1 MIVPSYVTRI
11 STSVPLPSSSV
22 FKKVFCKCGWSQSF
36 HQRVS
41 YCEISYSHCG
51 YETSNDFKVD
61 EGQHIRL
68 KHSMVTQYTGHPSS
82 NYIEFSDVKNA
93 FSANSASKR
102 KYVLRITI
110 QIWSTYISLGP

>member
-1 MIVPSYVTRI
+1 
-11 STSVPLPSSSV
+11 
-22 FKKVFCKCGWSQSF
+22 
-36 HQRVS
+36 
-41 YCEISYSHCG
+41 
-51 YETSNDFKVD
+51 
-61 EGQHIRL
+61 
-68 KHSMVTQYTGHPSS
+68 MVTQYTGHPSS